1 MDAGI
6 YTPSASAFNVKFQ
19 APNVYALTVNRHD
32 PGMSARGQRA
42 PEVAVQCMP
51 TEEIWRQEKGK
62 MRLKNP
68 TEHEAY
74 VTAAEI

>member
-1 MDAGI
+1 MHM
-6 YTPSASAFNVKFQ
+6 
-19 APNVYALTVNRHD
+19 LTVKRHD

-51 TEEIWRQEKGK
+51 MEEIWRQEKGK
-62 MRLKNP
+62 MRLKNS
-68 TEHEAY
+68 TGHEAY